1 MCVFVYVCLC
11 VCEAVTQLA
20 SLFVTEFK
28 QYKAFVIGI
37 SIQYIV
43 FSVFHHAGPGQTTI
57 HRRAGEVDG
66 IIPGD
71 AVEEVAVTLMNDP
84 LCQVRFTDIFS
95 AA

>member
-1 MCVFVYVCLC
+1 M
-11 VCEAVTQLA
+11 
-20 SLFVTEFK
+20 
-28 QYKAFVIGI
+28 
-37 SIQYIV
+37 
-43 FSVFHHAGPGQTTI
+43 FSVFHLAGPGQTTI

-71 AVEEVAVTLMNDP
+71 AVEEVVVTLMNDP